1 MAEYVAIP
9 SNIKLQVHGNVLEEQ
24 FFLAKSSRLPAR
36 RSFYHGS
43 YKVNQFSSWKAHKL
57 IAPHVRILN
66 GSPKWKT
73 PIRCCCL
80 SALANADGAITSDWV
95 SFVDQVLLLAS
106 ITLTYMAGVIP
117 AEKSPC
123 NTQTSMPLVDVLPEN
138 SSSSGSAVTKD
149 DEVCLQF
156 AWDVVKGKLMD
167 SLSAIK
173 NGVNLSERVGEFEQN
188 PAKQPSSLCAVA
200 EGPRIRLL
208 WASFQWLNKEVANIS
223 TNSATKSTNDF
234 LAVFAEIIENCC
246 QPLCLAWLEEE
257 LRLVSRKP
265 NKELFSL
272 AEKKLNGYD
281 SIIENIRKSGKED
294 LYAELVYALKF
305 GSSRK
310 GGCYNC
316 SLFIQHGVAI
326 LEDLLITLA
335 DGIASMYLELIS
347 VDSSLSNEM
356 NNLGLSLCT
365 LSTRALQR
373 LRNEVALH
381 QWLHQN
387 MAAVVSM
394 YEDQFDLCTLQSQLI
409 EESSSSEAENFGWW
423 KKFSVWRSGPISS
436 SLRFVMINH
445 ISVPVKRTKELRAL
459 TGWRYYFSLFLELA
473 DITMPFVKAVVA
485 RVSDAISFFLVCLIG
500 RSLGLIYSGIRN
512 SLWRS
517 KVPGPLINKLNGDI
531 MFFWEKWSCTT
542 IPLFIDNLP

>member
-1 MAEYVAIP
+1 MAGYVAVP
-9 SNIKLQVHGNVLEEQ
+9 SNVKLQVHGNVLEE
-24 FFLAKSSRLPAR
+24 FFLAKTLHLPAR
-36 RSFYHGS
+36 RGFYVGGS
-43 YKVNQFSSWKAHKL
+43 KVNRFLQWRACRL
-57 IAPHVRILN
+57 VAPHLRIPN
-66 GSPKWKT
+66 GCARQET
-73 PIRCCCL
+73 PIKCCSL
-80 SALANADGAITSDWV
+80 SALATEGAVASNWV
-95 SFVDQVLLLAS
+95 PFVNQVLLLAS

-117 AEKSPC
+117 SEKTLY
-123 NTQTSMPLVDVLPEN
+123 NTQTSTSNVLPKN
-138 SSSSGSAVTKD
+138 SSSPGSTMADD
-149 DEVCLQF
+149 DEVFDQF

-167 SLSAIK
+167 SLSSIK
-173 NGVNLSERVGEFEQN
+173 NGINLSERIGESKQDS
-188 PAKQPSSLCAVA
+188 AKQPSSLCAVA

-208 WASFQWLNKEVANIS
+208 WASFQCLNKEVENIP
-223 TNSATKSTNDF
+223 TNSATKSTIDF

-246 QPLCLAWLEEE
+246 QPLGMAWLEEE
-257 LRLVSRKP
+257 LRLVSGKP
-265 NKELFSL
+265 DKELL
-272 AEKKLNGYD
+272 ALVKNKLNGYE
-281 SIIENIRKSGKED
+281 SIIQNIRKSGKEN

-310 GGCYNC
+310 GGYYNC

-347 VDSSLSNEM
+347 VDGSLSNDI

-394 YEDQFDLCTLQSQLI
+394 YEDQFDLCTLRSKVI
-409 EESSSSEAENFGWW
+409 EESSGSEAENFDWW
-423 KKFSVWRSGPISS
+423 KKLGFRRSVPIS
-436 SLRFVMINH
+436 SLRFVEINY

-459 TGWRYYFSLFLELA
+459 TGWRYYYSLFLELA
-473 DITMPFVKAVVA
+473 DITMPFVRTVVA
-485 RVSDAISFFLVCLIG
+485 KVSDAISFFLVCLIG

-512 SLWRS
+512 SLRL
-517 KVPGPLINKLNGDI
+517 K
-531 MFFWEKWSCTT
+531 
-542 IPLFIDNLP
+542 